1 MTPRHEYFEQSS
13 PIEAIV
19 DCRGMLKHE
28 VKGNELC
35 WFGNFEYIVKD
46 LQDPKKKLLQNY
58 VYREKKYGKTN
69 VGERAAKTCLSD
81 FCELVGIER
90 DGINNMWARQTFV
103 QTGLKDLQLPAQQIM
118 EVSGHRSEIQMRK
131 DYRTEPDLCSNFPS
145 ETTYREKQQ
154 CLVVNNILHSLFPA
168 LKRFT

>member
-1 MTPRHEYFEQSS
+1 MNTSNEVL

-35 WFGNFEYIVKD
+35 WFGNFEYVIKD
-46 LQDPKKKLLQNY
+46 LQDSSKKLLQNY

-69 VGERAAKTCLSD
+69 VGERVAKTCLSD

-103 QTGLKDLQLPAQQIM
+103 QTGLKDLQLPPQQVM

-131 DYRTEPDLCSNFPS
+131 DYRTTNPICDCFIKLYNE
-145 ETTYREKQQ
+145 
-154 CLVVNNILHSLFPA
+154 
-168 LKRFT
+168 

>member
-19 DCRGMLKHE
+19 DCRGMFKHE

-69 VGERAAKTCLSD
+69 VGERVAKTCLSD

-103 QTGLKDLQLPAQQIM
+103 QTGLKDLQLPAQQVM

-131 DYRTEPDLCSNFPS
+131 DYRTLCSNFPS
-145 ETTYREKQQ
+145 ETGQFTY
-154 CLVVNNILHSLFPA
+154 I
-168 LKRFT
+168 

>member
-118 EVSGHRSEIQMRK
+118 EVTGHHCERQMRN
-131 DYRTEPDLCSNFPS
+131 DYLDFIFLIAQNE
-145 ETTYREKQQ
+145 
-154 CLVVNNILHSLFPA
+154 LVILAGVS
-168 LKRFT
+168 

>member
-1 MTPRHEYFEQSS
+1 MNTSNEVL

-35 WFGNFEYIVKD
+35 WFGNLEYVIKD
-46 LQDPKKKLLQNY
+46 VQDPKRKLFQNY
-58 VYREKKYGKTN
+58 VYREKKYGKVN
-69 VGERAAKTCLSD
+69 VGEKVANTCLSD
-81 FCELVGIER
+81 FCKLVGIER

-103 QTGLKDLQLPAQQIM
+103 QTGLKDLQLPPQQVM

-131 DYRTEPDLCSNFPS
+131 DYRTTNPICDCFIKLYTE
-145 ETTYREKQQ
+145 
-154 CLVVNNILHSLFPA
+154 
-168 LKRFT
+168 